1 MTILKKKKKKKMNY
15 KLPGN
20 LSLWQILIINGNNG
34 KWLMNANNKS
44 KTTWTE
50 ITAIRHYN
58 NKGYILI

>member
-1 MTILKKKKKKKMNY
+1 MNY